1 MAEGG
6 GGVGAAAAP
15 ECQEQRQ
22 ICVLQPQLYT
32 TTPNQGFSPNTSVLP
47 PELRVR
53 CRIFQ
58 SLRAMQVLQV
68 LRVEVRMSR
77 RFRTGM

>member
-6 GGVGAAAAP
+6 GGWGGGCTGMPGTATNL
-15 ECQEQRQ
+15 RLTTT
-22 ICVLQPQLYT
+22 IT

-68 LRVEVRMSR
+68 LRVEVRMPR